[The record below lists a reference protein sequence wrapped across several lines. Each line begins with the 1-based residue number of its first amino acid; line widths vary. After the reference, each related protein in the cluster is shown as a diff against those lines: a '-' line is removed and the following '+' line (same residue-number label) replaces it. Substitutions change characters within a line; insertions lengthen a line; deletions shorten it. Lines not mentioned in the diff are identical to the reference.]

1 MLRVGDKHGARDATG
16 VFFFVIRYCLVDFA
30 YGHHRH
36 HEGQP
41 LGLETHPV
49 PCKSFILFIYTLS
62 TYMLVSATTI
72 TITTTITLRNI
83 GDDDGHTRKS
93 DFNYIYIRG
102 QTTVHRRLGPT
113 LWTVLVVPD

>member
-1 MLRVGDKHGARDATG
+1 MRRVC
-16 VFFFVIRYCLVDFA
+16 FFSLFVIAWLTLRTATIGTMKDS
-30 YGHHRH
+30 HWDSRH
-36 HEGQP
+36 IQP
-41 LGLETHPV
+41 HVSL
-49 PCKSFILFIYTLS
+49 LFYLYTLYQHIF
-62 TYMLVSATTI
+62 TDRLVSATTI